1 MKEKKTV
8 QKSIRMT
15 PRVDNYVNSFPG
27 EGFNEKFENL
37 VLFVMEHEN
46 NIQKNIVNSNQHLIS
61 LNNLIE
67 NKREILSKLQRIE
80 NQVNC
85 LLNQIGDVK

>member
-27 EGFNEKFENL
+27 ESFNEKFENL

-46 NIQKNIVNSNQHLIS
+46 NIQKNIGNANQHLICTS
-61 LNNLIE
+61 
-67 NKREILSKLQRIE
+67 ILYIYLYYHFAE
-80 NQVNC
+80 FFYFF
-85 LLNQIGDVK
+85 